1 MISAT
6 RASPAHVVGGGYAIE
21 KEGQRERERV
31 DQGEKAEREIIYRLG

>member
-21 KEGQRERERV
+21 RERV
-31 DQGEKAEREIIYRLG
+31 DQEEKAEREIIYRLG